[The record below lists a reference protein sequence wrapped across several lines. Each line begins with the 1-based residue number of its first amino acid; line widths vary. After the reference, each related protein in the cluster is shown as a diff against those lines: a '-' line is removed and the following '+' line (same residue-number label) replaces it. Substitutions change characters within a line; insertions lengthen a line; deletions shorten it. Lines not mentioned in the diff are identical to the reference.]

1 MIPSLRSRVWS
12 AQSRS
17 APYLFVLPF
26 AALFCCF
33 TIYPLAQS
41 VAMSLYK
48 TAGPREARFVGAG
61 NFIFMLSD
69 LVFWQS
75 VLNTV
80 LFAILYIPLLV
91 GLSLALAMLLND
103 PRVRFRNF
111 FRFAFFSSYLV
122 GSVFVAIIFMLLLA
136 PRTGLINR
144 AIGAVLPWVGSETNW
159 RGDPRFAM
167 PAIVTAAL
175 WLTVGQAMIYLL
187 AALQAVDQSLYEAAE
202 VDGAG
207 PWQRFRHITLPG
219 IRPVLSYLVLVST
232 IYAMQLFGPPY
243 VFFQGFGPRFS
254 GLTVVGYLFLNG
266 FQASEIGYAAAV
278 GCVLV
283 VLTSVVAFV
292 QLRVSG
298 AMGVLDG

>member
-1 MIPSLRSRVWS
+1 MPSSLRRRFWS
-12 AQSRS
+12 AQSCA

-41 VAMSLYK
+41 VAMSLYQ

-61 NFIFMLSD
+61 NFTFMLSD
-69 LVFWQS
+69 FLFWQS

-80 LFAILYIPLLV
+80 LFAVLYIPLLV
-91 GLSLALAMLLND
+91 GLSLGLAILLND
-103 PRVRFRNF
+103 PRVRFRNV

-144 AIGAVLPWVGSETNW
+144 AIGAALPWVGSETNW

-167 PAIVTAAL
+167 PAIVAAAL

-232 IYAMQLFGPPY
+232 IYAMQLFELPY

-283 VLTSVVAFV
+283 VLTSIVAFL

-298 AMGVLDG
+298 ATRELDG